1 MNTRVKLCLLRED
14 ANSIIRY
21 FLDSTTLFIG
31 DGFMDTKELFDQGLN
46 TRKSVLGEEYVNNSI
61 KNADEFQMKLQEFV
75 TTHAWGAIWGREGL
89 PLKTRSMINIAM
101 LAALG
106 RTHEF
111 RLHLGGAINNGV
123 TKDEIAEIL
132 IQVGGYAGFPCAVDG
147 FRQAREVFKE
157 KDI

>member
-1 MNTRVKLCLLRED
+1 
-14 ANSIIRY
+14 
-21 FLDSTTLFIG
+21 
-31 DGFMDTKELFDQGLN
+31 
-46 TRKSVLGEEYVNNSI
+46 VLGEEYVNNSI
-61 KNADEFQMKLQEFV
+61 NNADEFALKLQEFV

-106 RTHEF
+106 RPHEF
-111 RLHLGGAINNGV
+111 RLHLAGALNNGV

-157 KDI
+157 KGI

>member
-1 MNTRVKLCLLRED
+1 MRVGEGALGPRLAHPIARRQRGDLLLAREEVAPRWQVPHLLRRR
-14 ANSIIRY
+14 ALACWIAIKSKSLSRRSCFAAPRVPVLS
-21 FLDSTTLFIG
+21 FLLPFSL
-31 DGFMDTKELFDQGLN
+31 L
-46 TRKSVLGEEYVNNSI
+46 SSC
-61 KNADEFQMKLQEFV
+61 FV
-75 TTHAWGAIWGREGL
+75 
-89 PLKTRSMINIAM
+89 PLAM

-111 RLHLGGAINNGV
+111 RLHLSGAINNGV

-157 KDI
+157 KNI

>member
-1 MNTRVKLCLLRED
+1 
-14 ANSIIRY
+14 
-21 FLDSTTLFIG
+21 
-31 DGFMDTKELFDQGLN
+31 MDTNDLFDQGLK
-46 TRKSVLGEEYVNNSI
+46 TRKQVLGSEYVDNSI
-61 KNADEFQMKLQEFV
+61 NNADEFGMKLQEFI
-75 TTHAWGAIWGREGL
+75 TTHAWGAIWGREGI

-111 RLHLGGAINNGV
+111 RLHLSGAINNGV

-157 KDI
+157 KNI